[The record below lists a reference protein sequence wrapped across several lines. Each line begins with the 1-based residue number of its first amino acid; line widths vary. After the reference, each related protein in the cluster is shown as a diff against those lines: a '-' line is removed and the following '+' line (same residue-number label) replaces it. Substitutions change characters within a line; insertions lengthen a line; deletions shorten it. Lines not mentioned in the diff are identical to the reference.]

1 MSKRQ
6 FIWAVTLTTIAW
18 GIGSGLSSP
27 PVAGFIIGADSFDKA
42 LAWMVGGLLTGLVLR
57 WSTPVFK
64 WRFALAL
71 GLGWALAGLLH
82 PTAGLVA
89 GSVITILVLRYA
101 SPRVEWLHSLII
113 LIGWLTGGSL
123 SLLIETL
130 PPVPAAPVLQVT
142 LAVISGLIAG
152 LMGGAATFWGLRLA
166 EWGAVDDDPHT
177 WTITR
182 LIKALDDNPV
192 MERLV
197 KKRLEKEVYAITG
210 AAFGV
215 GLLGLLVSMSIWGRI
230 KGYFTFQSTVVPL
243 LIYLVTLA
251 PTARSPLVVA
261 SIAALLTASD
271 ANKQQFQLLR
281 MTPISE
287 REVTWAYSVA
297 PLRLLRGLLT
307 FEYIVMLLM
316 LTGAMCAFLPSFPTV
331 DREMFLATMMGM
343 LMLAVGLVG
352 MNVLAAAVG
361 VRVALW
367 WREPSLA
374 AVIAPL
380 GMLMIILLVL
390 LAAVNGL
397 QILASAPT
405 VRVGVGF
412 MLLMIAPYVAAMEL
426 MDHTQPWKDVPGG
439 TT

>member
-18 GIGSGLSSP
+18 GIGGGLSSP
-27 PVAGFIIGADSFDKA
+27 PVVGGTSVDKM
-42 LAWMVGGLLTGLVLR
+42 LAWLIGGLLTGLVLR

-64 WRFALAL
+64 WRFVLALA
-71 GLGWALAGLLH
+71 LGWALAGLLNR
-82 PTAGLVA
+82 PGGLAA
-89 GSVITILVLRYA
+89 GSLITVLVLRYA
-101 SPRVEWLHSLII
+101 SLRVGWLHSLII
-113 LIGWLTGGSL
+113 LIGWLTGGAL

-130 PPVPAAPVLQVT
+130 PPTTTVPFLQVT
-142 LAVISGLIAG
+142 LAVIAGLIAG
-152 LMGGAATFWGLRLA
+152 LLGGGATFWGLRLA
-166 EWGAVDDDPHT
+166 EWETVNDDPHT
-177 WTITR
+177 WTISR
-182 LIKALDDNPV
+182 LVKKLDDNPV

-215 GLLGLLVSMSIWGRI
+215 GLLALLVSMSVWSRI

-271 ANKQQFQLLR
+271 ADKQQFQLLR
-281 MTPISE
+281 MTPLSE
-287 REVTWAYSVA
+287 REVTWAYAIA
-297 PLRLLRGLLT
+297 PLRMLRGLLT

-316 LTGAMCAFLPSFPTV
+316 LTGAMCAFLPSFPSV
-331 DREMFLATMMGM
+331 EREVFLATMLGM
-343 LMLAVGLVG
+343 LMLAASLIG

-367 WREPSLA
+367 MREPSLA

-380 GMLMIILLVL
+380 GMLMIILVML
-390 LAAVNGL
+390 LAAINGL
-397 QILASAPT
+397 QMLASAPT
-405 VRVGVGF
+405 IEGGVGF

-426 MDHTQPWKDVPGG
+426 MDHTQPWKDVPGSMP
-439 TT
+439 